1 LAYITKETIKKSI
14 YFNIAFFFF
23 LVGGFEIHSYQV
35 IMEHN
40 KKRKTNKNFVTH
52 EGSYSKEY
60 FVTNE
65 ILGYS
70 IKKDIQANSIKKIK
84 DTLVYDVIYTIGK
97 DGNRITPEPKS
108 HNNDKCMIF
117 FGCSI
122 TFGEG
127 VSDSSS
133 LPFIV
138 GELQNNKVHNYG
150 CHGYGPHQMLAAIEN
165 KMITCNSNSVIYQTF
180 TDHVYRAA
188 GYFSWDFHGP
198 KYNIKNGDLFFDGHF
213 DDFKTNKVFTLYDKL
228 YNQRF
233 KSYTYRRL
241 FLTHYKYDI
250 TEYDINRYLTI
261 VEQSRTLLKNKNPEV
276 NFHVIIWDFFPKSYK
291 SQWTLSKIINGFKQK
306 SIDYHLVSN
315 ILPEFLE
322 NTGINYTKMYQILN
336 DGHPNQNAYRLIAK
350 YVVNKIYNGTPS

>member
-1 LAYITKETIKKSI
+1 
-14 YFNIAFFFF
+14 
-23 LVGGFEIHSYQV
+23 
-35 IMEHN
+35 MEHN
-40 KKRKTNKNFVTH
+40 KKRKTNKNFVMY

-60 FVTNE
+60 FVSDE

-70 IKKDIQANSIKKIK
+70 IIKDIQSNSINFFK

-108 HNNDKCMIF
+108 HNNDSCMIF

-165 KMITCNSNSVIYQTF
+165 KMITCNANTVIYQTF

-188 GYFSWDFHGP
+188 GYFSWDTHGP
-198 KYNIKNGDLFFDGHF
+198 KYNIKNGNLFFDGYF
-213 DDFKTNKVFTLYDKL
+213 DDFKTKKVLTLYEKL

-233 KSYTYRRL
+233 KSYTYRKL
-241 FLTHYKYDI
+241 FLTNYKYDI
-250 TEYDINRYLTI
+250 TEYDINRYLAI
-261 VEQSRTLLKNKNPEV
+261 VDRSRTLLKNKNPEV
-276 NFHVIIWDFFPKSYK
+276 NFHVIIWDFFPNSYQNK
-291 SQWTLSKIINGFKQK
+291 RTLSKIIYGFNQK

-322 NTGINYTKMYQILN
+322 NTGIKYTKMYQILN
-336 DGHPNQNAYRLIAK
+336 DGHPNQDAYRLIARF
-350 YVVNKIYNGTPS
+350 VVDKIYNGTPSPSYNVGG